1 MGMTDHHD
9 DPHGRHPPLRLAVII
24 GSTRENRFAPTV
36 AGWFTEQLRARDDF
50 ELDLVDLLEVALP
63 DRLMATA
70 DDAVRAFRRRIA
82 RADAFV
88 IVTPEYNHGY
98 PAPLKQA
105 IDVAYAEWRAK
116 PVGFVSYGG
125 MSGGLRAVEQLR
137 LVFAELH
144 ATTIRDCVSLH
155 NPWSMADGAPL
166 VGAEIAASTML
177 DQLSWWGAALRHART
192 TTPYA
197 A

>member
-9 DPHGRHPPLRLAVII
+9 DPHAGDPPLRLAVII
-24 GSTRENRFAPTV
+24 GSTREKRFAPTV
-36 AGWFTEQLRARDDF
+36 AGWFIEQLRDRDDF
-50 ELDLVDLLEVALP
+50 ELDLVDLLDAALP
-63 DRLMATA
+63 DRLMAT
-70 DDAVRAFRRRIA
+70 DDEAVRAFRRRID

-98 PAPLKQA
+98 PAALKQA
-105 IDVAYAEWRAK
+105 IDVGYAEWRAK

-155 NPWSMADGAPL
+155 NPWSMADGAAL